1 MVLLIINLFIC
12 FIFLKFFYFFLKE
25 KIYYPFRVAEIYSY
39 FCANFFL
46 FFYNFYYYDL
56 YYVLIFLFINTL
68 FFYIFYHLVNMIQ
81 TSPRTKI
88 LIDLSFYDKINMDTY
103 FKKYN
108 IEIVVQNRLNRFKS
122 SNQIEINNDNIIYN
136 NQSSF
141 FLKIFSII
149 FFVIKKL

>member
-25 KIYYPFRVAEIYSY
+25 KLYYPFRVAEIYSY

-88 LIDLSFYDKINMDTY
+88 LIDLLEFRKINIEE
-103 FKKYN
+103 YN
-108 IEIVVQNRLNRFKS
+108 KLYNLKVIIENRLERFES
-122 SNQIEINNDNIIYN
+122 SNQIEIKQDQIVFND
-136 NQSSF
+136 
-141 FLKIFSII
+141 
-149 FFVIKKL
+149 KKSNCYSCRQHKRG

>member
-1 MVLLIINLFIC
+1 
-12 FIFLKFFYFFLKE
+12 
-25 KIYYPFRVAEIYSY
+25 
-39 FCANFFL
+39 
-46 FFYNFYYYDL
+46 
-56 YYVLIFLFINTL
+56 
-68 FFYIFYHLVNMIQ
+68 MIQ

-141 FLKIFSII
+141 FLKILSII